1 MNLQITFQTKFLGD
15 VIVWGSFQLFLS
27 IKEPFTF
34 DPEYK
39 YLERR
44 NFESET
50 SDSYYVLYALVC
62 SVYSCAAHRTFC

>member
-1 MNLQITFQTKFLGD
+1 MNLQITFQTKFVGD

-34 DPEYK
+34 NPEYK

-50 SDSYYVLYALVC
+50 LRHLL
-62 SVYSCAAHRTFC
+62 